1 MTLELA
7 EICCYPV
14 KSLRGHAL
22 KTAAVE
28 LIGLEGDRRWLVVD
42 ASGKFQTI
50 REHPRMV
57 QIEVEVTP
65 AGIRMI
71 HGEAG
76 VCAVNTPHDGGGEC
90 DVTVWRD
97 TVRAVPVGHDAD
109 TFLSGVLGRK
119 LRLVYLRNPR
129 GRPVDTRFGMT
140 GDHVSFADGYPML
153 LTSQS
158 SLADLSERVG
168 NGIAMRRFRPN
179 LVIAGA
185 APWAED
191 TWRVIKIGN
200 VQFRVAKPCGRCVV
214 TTRDPDSG
222 EQIDAYEPLRA
233 LKRFHRARDGSAIFG
248 QNLIPDNTGELRIGD
263 KVEVL
268 HAGRSNLT

>member
-1 MTLELA
+1 MELA
-7 EICCYPV
+7 EIHCYPV

-22 KTAAVE
+22 KTAAVD

-50 REHPRMV
+50 RDLPRMV
-57 QIEVEVTP
+57 QIDVEVTP

-71 HGEAG
+71 HDEAG
-76 VCAVNTPHDGGGEC
+76 SCTVNTPHHGAPEC
-90 DVTVWRD
+90 DVTIWRD

-109 TFLSGVLGRK
+109 TFLSSVLGRK
-119 LRLVYLRNPR
+119 LRLVYLCNPR

-168 NGIAMRRFRPN
+168 SGIAMRRFRPN
-179 LVIAGA
+179 FVIAGA
-185 APWAED
+185 APWEED
-191 TWRVIKIGN
+191 TWRVIRIGK

-214 TTRDPDSG
+214 TTRDPDTG
-222 EQIDAYEPLRA
+222 AQIDAYEPLRT
-233 LKRFHRARDGSAIFG
+233 LKRFHRARDGGAIFG
-248 QNLIPDNTGELRIGD
+248 QNLIPDNIGELRIGD

-268 HAGRSNLT
+268 HVGQSNLI